1 MFMFNNK
8 EKQRKAAKGMEGSL
22 RSSGQVDKRHI
33 VKAEGNFE
41 DLPYFSV
48 GNTRR
53 GDGVIE
59 YKNEI
64 RSGDGQVLKQTWVVR
79 ALSGLGLPGTLD
91 QDVYVALL
99 QIIERK
105 GEIPD
110 DGWLSF
116 SLYEMVSL
124 LSRSHGGRDY
134 QQVKQSLDRLA
145 GTRIQSKN
153 AFYRKSS
160 ESFVTDTFSL
170 LDHVQHS
177 EVSDSSGGKAERT
190 RVKLSDYFVESY
202 NSDYLKGLDV
212 DFYYSLNSA
221 VAKRLY
227 RFIDKK
233 RNHRHRWEVD
243 LFALRDRIPLS
254 NYKYPSKIKEKLA
267 PAHDELMEKGF
278 LESVTYSN
286 TKKKAPAVCYKI
298 QDGFSQRRPAVR
310 LERTP
315 ENQIALERL
324 KTEGVWGAAAEELV
338 ANYGAERCLR
348 YAEALPFQK
357 KVRRRGPWLKWAIQ
371 QAPELDL
378 PEKALKPSSDAPNV
392 KPHNTLTS
400 QTSLDLAESGG
411 ESKPSGGM
419 SVPDPRAT
427 PVWET
432 LVSEFEVSLED
443 EALGSWF
450 DGVVATSLEDGTLTL
465 VAPNE
470 FARQYIEDRF
480 LDQLVETA
488 HDKVGPHLILSF
500 RSS

>member
-1 MFMFNNK
+1 
-8 EKQRKAAKGMEGSL
+8 MEGSL
-22 RSSGQVDKRHI
+22 GTSGRVEKKQI

-99 QIIERK
+99 QVIERK
-105 GEIPD
+105 GEVPD

-134 QQVKQSLDRLA
+134 QQVKLSLDRLA

-177 EVSDSSGGKAERT
+177 EVSDSSGGKADRT

-233 RNHRHRWEVD
+233 RNHRHRWEVE

-278 LESVTYSN
+278 LESVAYSSA
-286 TKKKAPAVCYKI
+286 KKEAPAVCYKI

-357 KVRRRGPWLKWAIQ
+357 KVRRRGPWLKWAIEH
-371 QAPELDL
+371 APELDL
-378 PEKALKPSSDAPNV
+378 PEKALKPLPPDASDT

-400 QTSLDLAESGG
+400 QTSLDLVESGG
-411 ESKPSGGM
+411 GSGSLAGIP
-419 SVPDPRAT
+419 VPDPSAT
-427 PVWET
+427 TIWET
-432 LVSEFEVSLED
+432 LVSEFETSLED

-450 DGVVATSLEDGTLTL
+450 DGVVATSLRDGTLTL

-488 HDKVGPHLILSF
+488 HEMVDPHFALSF
-500 RSS
+500 KSL

>member
-1 MFMFNNK
+1 M
-8 EKQRKAAKGMEGSL
+8 
-22 RSSGQVDKRHI
+22 RSSGRVEKRQQQV

-53 GDGVIE
+53 GDEVIE
-59 YKNEI
+59 YRNEI
-64 RSGDGQVLKQTWVVR
+64 RSGDGQVLKQTWTVR

-105 GEIPD
+105 GEVPS

-124 LSRSHGGRDY
+124 LNRSHGGRDY

-177 EVSDSSGGKAERT
+177 EFSDASGKKAERT

-212 DFYYSLNSA
+212 DFYYSLSSA

-243 LFALRDRIPLS
+243 LFALRDRVPLS

-267 PAHDELMEKGF
+267 PAHEELTEKGF
-278 LESVTYSN
+278 LENVSYTS
-286 TKKKAPAVCYKI
+286 KKKSHTVCYKI
-298 QDGFSQRRPAVR
+298 QDSFGRGRPATR
-310 LERTP
+310 LDRTP
-315 ENQIALERL
+315 ENLIALERL
-324 KTEGVWGAAAEELV
+324 KTEGVWGNVAEELV

-357 KVRRRGPWLKWAIQ
+357 QIRRRGPWLKWAIQ
-371 QAPELDL
+371 EAPELDV
-378 PEKALKPSSDAPNV
+378 PQPDTKPF
-392 KPHNTLTS
+392 PHNTELS
-400 QTSLDLAESGG
+400 QTSLDFLEEGGGDVEEVSGR
-411 ESKPSGGM
+411 
-419 SVPDPRAT
+419 DPIAT
-427 PVWET
+427 PVWERV
-432 LVSEFEVSLED
+432 LANLADSSKDESL
-443 EALGSWF
+443 GPWF
-450 DGVVATSLEDGTLTL
+450 DGVVATSLEDNILTLT
-465 VAPNE
+465 APNE
-470 FARQYIEDRF
+470 FARRYIEERF
-480 LDQLVETA
+480 
-488 HDKVGPHLILSF
+488 
-500 RSS
+500 SSELANSASSVDPTLKLALRTK

>member
-1 MFMFNNK
+1 M
-8 EKQRKAAKGMEGSL
+8 KA
-22 RSSGQVDKRHI
+22 SGQVEKKHI

-48 GNTRR
+48 GNARR

-59 YKNEI
+59 YRNEI
-64 RSGDGQVLKQTWVVR
+64 RSGNGQVLKQTWTVR

-99 QIIERK
+99 QIIERQ
-105 GEIPD
+105 GEVPS

-124 LSRSHGGRDY
+124 LNRSHGGRDY

-170 LDHVQHS
+170 LDHVQHT
-177 EVSDSSGGKAERT
+177 ETSDASGARADRT

-267 PAHDELMEKGF
+267 PAHEELTEKGF
-278 LESVTYSN
+278 LESVSYTK
-286 TKKKAPAVCYKI
+286 TKKKSHAVCYKI

-315 ENQIALERL
+315 ENLIALERL
-324 KTEGVWGAAAEELV
+324 KTEGVWGSVAEDLV
-338 ANYGAERCLR
+338 ANHGSERCLR

-357 KVRRRGPWLKWAIQ
+357 QIRRRGPWLKWAIQ
-371 QAPELDL
+371 TAPELDIS
-378 PEKALKPSSDAPNV
+378 PKALDV
-392 KPHNTLTS
+392 TLHNTPDG
-400 QTSLDLAESGG
+400 QASLDFSGGDGG
-411 ESKPSGGM
+411 ESKASMESPGRM
-419 SVPDPRAT
+419 PDPDPIAT
-427 PVWET
+427 PVWEK
-432 LVSEFEVSLED
+432 LVTEFASVSED
-443 EALGSWF
+443 EAFGPWF
-450 DGVVATSLEDGTLTL
+450 EGVVASSLDDGVLTL
-465 VAPNE
+465 VAPND

-480 LDQLVETA
+480 SSQLLETA
-488 HDKVGPHLILSF
+488 RNNVAPELSLF
-500 RSS
+500 FDSA

>member
-1 MFMFNNK
+1 MFNSK
-8 EKQRKAAKGMEGSL
+8 GRQKKRAKGMEGSL

-59 YKNEI
+59 YRNEI

-99 QIIERK
+99 QIIERQ
-105 GEIPD
+105 GAVPD

-116 SLYEMVSL
+116 SLYEMVNL
-124 LSRSHGGRDY
+124 LNRSHGGRDY
-134 QQVKQSLDRLA
+134 QQVKVSLDRLA

-177 EVSDSSGGKAERT
+177 EVSDSNGGKADRT

-233 RNHRHRWEVD
+233 RNHRHRWEVE

-278 LESVTYSN
+278 LESVRYSD

-324 KTEGVWGAAAEELV
+324 KTEGVWGSVAEELV

-371 QAPELDL
+371 QAPDLDP
-378 PEKALKPSSDAPNV
+378 PEKAAKPDSDINL
-392 KPHNTLTS
+392 HNTPQS
-400 QTSLDLAESGG
+400 QPSLGFTVDGG
-411 ESKPSGGM
+411 EAGFDSE
-419 SVPDPRAT
+419 VPVLDPIASSL
-427 PVWET
+427 WEE
-432 LVSEFEVSLED
+432 LVSEFGAISGD
-443 EALGSWF
+443 EASGSWF
-450 DGVVATSLEDGTLTL
+450 DGVVATSFQDGTLDL

-480 LDQLVETA
+480 LSR
-488 HDKVGPHLILSF
+488 LSEIAAGRPGNRF
-500 RSS
+500 SLSLRFS

>member
-1 MFMFNNK
+1 
-8 EKQRKAAKGMEGSL
+8 MEGSL
-22 RSSGQVDKRHI
+22 KASGQVEKKHI

-48 GNTRR
+48 GNARR

-59 YKNEI
+59 YRNEI
-64 RSGDGQVLKQTWVVR
+64 RSGDGQVLKQTWTVR

-99 QIIERK
+99 QIIERQ
-105 GEIPD
+105 GEVPS

-124 LSRSHGGRDY
+124 LNRSHGGRDY

-170 LDHVQHS
+170 LDHVQHT
-177 EVSDSSGGKAERT
+177 ETSDASGKKADRT

-267 PAHDELMEKGF
+267 PAHEELTEKGF
-278 LESVTYSN
+278 LESVSYTN
-286 TKKKAPAVCYKI
+286 TKKKAHAVCYKI
-298 QDGFSQRRPAVR
+298 QDGFSQRRPAIR

-315 ENQIALERL
+315 ENLIALERL
-324 KTEGVWGAAAEELV
+324 KTEGVWGSVAEELV
-338 ANYGAERCLR
+338 ANYGSERCLR

-357 KVRRRGPWLKWAIQ
+357 QIRRRGPWLKWAIQ
-371 QAPELDL
+371 EAPEFDL
-378 PEKALKPSSDAPNV
+378 PQKTPDSKL
-392 KPHNTLTS
+392 HNTNEG
-400 QTSLDLAESGG
+400 QASLDFSVGGG
-411 ESKPSGGM
+411 EGEM
-419 SVPDPRAT
+419 PDPNPIAT
-427 PVWET
+427 PVWEK
-432 LVSEFEVSLED
+432 LVFEFGSVSEDESFGPWFE
-443 EALGSWF
+443 
-450 DGVVATSLEDGTLTL
+450 GVVATSFEDGVLKL

-480 LDQLVETA
+480 SGKLLETA
-488 HDKVGPHLILSF
+488 HASVDPKLSLF
-500 RSS
+500 FESA